1 MQLKQRIKK
10 IGKRTFE
17 ILERE
22 YNDWI
27 ATLTDEEIEKANEK
41 LLSAIAK
48 AKVFTV
54 AEITA
59 IRNNEMTDEEIN
71 RRIYEHSC
79 KN

>member
-22 YNDWI
+22 RNEWL
-27 ATLTDEEIEKANEK
+27 ATLTDEEIEKAFEK
-41 LLSAIAK
+41 WLSALAK

-59 IRNNEMTDEEIN
+59 IRDSEMTSEEIR
-71 RRIYEHSC
+71 RRINEHSC
-79 KN
+79 QN